1 MARHASSSSDGKPFD
16 YIILETSG
24 LADPGNLVPLFWVD
38 EGLGSGLYLDG
49 VVTLVDAGNL
59 FRSLEEPS
67 NDEKATPTTNVG
79 SPSAEE
85 EEADR
90 NEGQTKHA
98 HETVAHRQLATADVI
113 VLNKCDTVP
122 VNEDLTRIE
131 ARVRSINGLA
141 KIHRTAFS
149 QIPQLESFL
158 LDLHAYDG
166 FDAVDI
172 AARNIESGHS
182 HLDPTI
188 GTVTIPLPEP
198 LSDDELETLENWM
211 RALLWEGVL
220 LSRRDDGEMTDFEMH
235 RTKGR
240 ILMEK
245 GKNKIVQGVRE
256 VFEIIDDDRGKGNV
270 EGRLVFIGRGLNRG
284 GLGESLSQ
292 TLYGGRAK
300 RKFSELGRNR

>member
-59 FRSLEEPS
+59 VRSLEEPS
-67 NDEKATPTTNVG
+67 NDEKATPTTNAG
-79 SPSAEE
+79 GHSAGE
-85 EEADR
+85 EEADKDG
-90 NEGQTKHA
+90 GQTERT

-113 VLNKCDTVP
+113 VLNKCDNVP
-122 VNEDLTRIE
+122 SKEDLTRIE

-149 QIPQLESFL
+149 QIPQLETFL

-172 AARNIESGHS
+172 AARNTESGHS

-188 GTVTIPLPEP
+188 GTVTIPFPGP
-198 LSDDELETLENWM
+198 FSDDELELLENWL

-220 LSRRDDGEMTDFEMH
+220 LHGREDSEMRDFEVH

-240 ILMEK
+240 VIMQN

-256 VFEIIDDDRGKGNV
+256 VFEIIDDDSGKGNA
-270 EGRLVFIGRGLNRG
+270 EGRLVFIGRGLNR
-284 GLGESLSQ
+284 EEIEASLSP
-292 TLYGGRAK
+292 TLGQARSR
-300 RKFSELGRNR
+300 RKLSEMEKDR

>member
-59 FRSLEEPS
+59 VRSLEEPS
-67 NDEKATPTTNVG
+67 NDEKATPTTNAG
-79 SPSAEE
+79 GHAAEE
-85 EEADR
+85 GAADR
-90 NEGQTKHA
+90 NGRQTKHT

-113 VLNKCDTVP
+113 VLNKCDTIP
-122 VNEDLTRIE
+122 SNEDLTRIE

-149 QIPQLESFL
+149 QIPQLETFL

-172 AARNIESGHS
+172 AARNTESGHS
-182 HLDPTI
+182 HLDPRF
-188 GTVTIPLPEP
+188 GTVTIPLPGP
-198 LSDDELETLENWM
+198 LLEEDLETLENWL

-220 LSRRDDGEMTDFEMH
+220 LHQREESEMKGFEVH

-240 ILMEK
+240 IVMQK

-256 VFEIIDDDRGKGNV
+256 VFEIIDDDSGKGSA
-270 EGRLVFIGRGLNRG
+270 EGRLVFIGRGLNREEMEG
-284 GLGESLSQ
+284 SLSA
-292 TLYGGRAK
+292 TLYGARSRPK
-300 RKFSELGRNR
+300 KSETERDQ

>member
-67 NDEKATPTTNVG
+67 NDEKATTTTNMDG
-79 SPSAEE
+79 QSAKG

-90 NEGQTKHA
+90 NEGQTKHI

-113 VLNKCDTVP
+113 VLNKCDIVP
-122 VNEDLTRIE
+122 SNEDLTRIE

-141 KIHRTAFS
+141 KIHRTAYS

-172 AARNIESGHS
+172 AARNTESGHS

-188 GTVTIPLPEP
+188 GTVTIQLPGP
-198 LSDDELETLENWM
+198 FFDDQLGILENWL

-220 LSRRDDGEMTDFEMH
+220 LNQREDGEMKDFEVH

-240 ILMEK
+240 VLMEK

-256 VFEIIDDDRGKGNV
+256 VFEIIDDESGNGNK
-270 EGRLVFIGRGLNRG
+270 EGRLVFIGRGLIQEEIG
-284 GLGESLSQ
+284 GSLSP
-292 TLYGGRAK
+292 TLYGGRTRLK
-300 RKFSELGRNR
+300 LSEMEGSR